1 MGSEM
6 LMSYYQTL
14 DKGWVKPSEYL
25 NDIRDT
31 NLIGESGINMKDY
44 EIKLNEK
51 VDKNMAKIDS
61 LFVLME
67 KWISILRKI
76 LQYTTTK
83 KTNTPYLIEEVR
95 FWRALSKKFDE
106 LEYEFNVDI
115 CCKTELKNLE
125 PGRPYQGSSEDQAR
139 PQV

>member
-61 LFVLME
+61 LFMLME

-76 LQYTTTK
+76 LHYTSTK
-83 KTNTPYLIEEVR
+83 KTNTPYLIE
-95 FWRALSKKFDE
+95 
-106 LEYEFNVDI
+106 
-115 CCKTELKNLE
+115 
-125 PGRPYQGSSEDQAR
+125 
-139 PQV
+139 